1 MPTALSHAPSSL
13 TLNYNSNTELV
24 NVTITHIVDN
34 VSTHYIGVVEIRV
47 NGTTVKTEYYIN
59 QPSLDTFTY
68 QYNVTANNGGR
79 IEVTARCSI
88 GGFLTTC
95 IVVGEGLCPESI
107 PGYLGF
113 WLIMMIS
120 VISLL
125 ILIRRKM
132 KK

>member
-1 MPTALSHAPSSL
+1 MVA
-13 TLNYNSNTELV
+13 
-24 NVTITHIVDN
+24 N
-34 VSTHYIGVVEIRV
+34 VSTHYIGVVEIQV
-47 NGTTVKTEYYIN
+47 DGAIVETEYYIN

-68 QYNVTANNGGR
+68 QYNVTANNGSR

-95 IVVGEGLCPESI
+95 IVVGEGLCPPGGGII
-107 PGYLGF
+107 PGYFGL
-113 WLIMMIS
+113 WLIMVFSI
-120 VISLL
+120 ISLL